1 MVRVARQL
9 ILAFLDPRP
18 QTPAPLSK
26 ELRNAEARAA
36 ALDILARIIAQA
48 FATPS
53 QTEAT
58 DE

>member
-1 MVRVARQL
+1 MQL
-9 ILAFLDPRP
+9 TLAFLDPP
-18 QTPAPLSK
+18 PPTPAPLSK
-26 ELRNAEARAA
+26 ELCNAEARVEARN
-36 ALDILARIIAQA
+36 ILARIIAQA